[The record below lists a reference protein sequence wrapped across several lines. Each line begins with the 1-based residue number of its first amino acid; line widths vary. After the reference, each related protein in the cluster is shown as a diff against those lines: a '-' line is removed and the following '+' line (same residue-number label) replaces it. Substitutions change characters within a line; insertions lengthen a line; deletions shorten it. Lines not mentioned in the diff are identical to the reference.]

1 MGAGVILSVTDARR
15 TMTVAVSEPVA
26 GERPEGA
33 TCGRSSARRLRVPE
47 RRGLESFAATDQ
59 AVDISRHPLVERA
72 LRSRRYQFALI
83 LPNQII
89 FWLVIFVGIFG
100 TLTPARNFA
109 TAITWYVWFCA
120 VFVMMVGIGRGWCA
134 MCPFGGFAEWIQRR
148 TLWARTTKALGLG
161 RRLPDSWAG
170 HGLLL
175 STLVFVAITWL
186 EEFYNIAGPGTPIYT
201 SYLVIG
207 IVGSAVLVFLL
218 FERRTFCRY
227 LCPLTALIGTVGAMG
242 PVAGFRTRD
251 REICLTC
258 PTKDCMRGGAEGF
271 GCPWYTWPGSA
282 DSNLMCGLCSECY
295 KACPYDN
302 VGLYLQKPLTSVV
315 APLRRRFDVALSVAI
330 LAGLPLYQ
338 EFNATSAFGP
348 IDGWLNRAL
357 GVPHY
362 PNPVDFA
369 VGVGGVA
376 LLIAAAAALLRLLF
390 ARRSPA
396 TGARTS
402 SWRAWFVPLGYALIP
417 VVGADFLARQLP
429 KFFHGAKEIVP
440 AIVGPFG
447 VRTSDHT
454 FGTPLLSDSGI
465 VAVQVAVVALG
476 LAAALWAAWRISRR
490 DLSSLTNRPRLL
502 RAALGLPP
510 AIFGAAAIAMY
521 LLINAAD

>member
-1 MGAGVILSVTDARR
+1 MA
-15 TMTVAVSEPVA
+15 VAVSEQPAA

-33 TCGRSSARRLRVPE
+33 TCGLSNARRLRGPQ
-47 RRGLESFAATDQ
+47 RRGLELFAATDPS
-59 AVDISRHPLVERA
+59 VDISRNRFVERA

-100 TLTPARNFA
+100 TLTPERNFG
-109 TAITWYVWFCA
+109 TAITWYIWFCA

-148 TLWARTTKALGLG
+148 TFWARTTQSLGLG
-161 RRLPDSWAG
+161 WRLPDSWAG
-170 HGLLL
+170 HGLLI
-175 STLVFVAITWL
+175 STVIFVAITWL
-186 EEFYNIAGPGTPIYT
+186 EEYFNIAGPGTPIYT

-207 IVGSAVLVFLL
+207 IVSSAVLVFLL

-227 LCPLTALIGTVGAMG
+227 LCPLTSLIGTIGAMG

-251 REICLTC
+251 RERCLSC
-258 PTKDCMRGGAEGF
+258 PTKDCMRGGEDGF

-302 VGLYLQKPLTSVV
+302 VGLYVQKPLTSVV
-315 APLRRRFDVALSVAI
+315 APVRRRWDVALSVAI

-338 EFNATSAFGP
+338 EFNATTAFGP
-348 IDGWLNRAL
+348 IDGWLNGKL

-362 PNPVDFA
+362 PNPVGFI
-369 VGVGGVA
+369 VGIGLVA
-376 LLIAAAAALLRLLF
+376 LAIAGAAAVLRFAF

-396 TGARTS
+396 TGARAS
-402 SWRAWFVPLGYALIP
+402 SWRLWFVPLTYALIP

-429 KFFHGAKEIVP
+429 KFFHGAPRIVP
-440 AIVGPFG
+440 AVLGPFG
-447 VRTSDHT
+447 IHTSEHT
-454 FGTPLLSDSGI
+454 FGAPLLSDGGI

-476 LAAALWAAWRISRR
+476 LLAALWAAWRISRR

-502 RAALGLPP
+502 RAAFGVPP
-510 AIFGAAAIAMY
+510 AMLGAAAIAMY